1 MNLPKNQKELIEYSE
16 KGITSKVIS
25 KEGKLNVT
33 LFSMSAGTDI
43 SEHTSTKQ
51 GVVYVIEGEG
61 IFNLEG
67 SDIEMKPGIIIFMK
81 ENAAHSLKVE
91 EDTSFLLVL
100 T

>member
-1 MNLPKNQKELIEYSE
+1 MEISKNIKELIEYSE

-33 LFSMSAGTDI
+33 LFCMSANTEI

-51 GVVYVIEGEG
+51 GIVYVIDGEG
-61 IFNLEG
+61 VFNLEG
-67 SDIEMKPGIIIFMK
+67 EKINMAPGIIIFMK
-81 ENAAHSLKVE
+81 ENAIHSLKA
-91 EDTSFLLVL
+91 DKNTSFLLVL